1 MKKFSKKCVARVWIN
16 RSAVFA
22 CVRLQFG
29 GPRGGMRTYFYVE
42 LSLLQTRF
50 EIYNNAAQQTS
61 SNKSRVYCAN
71 AQNSWS
77 LQNILYYYWYFMWYS
92 VFYLNTFFFANLKV
106 NLYSFMHKF
115 RQRYLYWWE
124 MMVGIFFW
132 WRLSLWFGQWVII
145 I

>member
-1 MKKFSKKCVARVWIN
+1 MCNPWMSQRW
-16 RSAVFA
+16 STVFA

-71 AQNSWS
+71 TQNSWS
-77 LQNILYYYWYFMWYS
+77 LYILYYYWYIIWYS
-92 VFYLNTFFFANLKV
+92 VFYLYTFFLANLKA
-106 NLYSFMHKF
+106 NLHFMDKF
-115 RQRYLYWWE
+115 IQRNWWE
-124 MMVGIFFW
+124 THVSDFL
-132 WRLSLWFGQWVII
+132 LSADGHCGLDNMLK
-145 I
+145 